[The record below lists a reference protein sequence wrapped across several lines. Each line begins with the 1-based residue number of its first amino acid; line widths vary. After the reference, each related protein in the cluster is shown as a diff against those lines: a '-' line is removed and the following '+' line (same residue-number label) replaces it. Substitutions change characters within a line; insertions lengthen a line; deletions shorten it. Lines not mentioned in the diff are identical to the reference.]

1 MIGTFFNVSTILI
14 GSLLGNY
21 FKKSFADKYQ
31 EILMQ
36 AMGLAATCLGMQAV
50 LQNLPKS
57 KLPILFILSLAIGG
71 VLGVKFDLATRFSN
85 SVKKFS
91 NSKSSEGLSTAILLY
106 CMGTLSI
113 LGPVEAAL
121 HHNYTYLFTNGILDG
136 ITSIILASTFGLI
149 IMLAALVLFFW
160 QGSFYLI
167 AFLLQSNVN
176 PDFLHELSIV
186 GGVLILSS
194 GLSILG
200 IKKFETMN
208 LLPSLLVSGI
218 LFFILHYIGTI

>member
-136 ITSIILASTFGLI
+136 ITSIILASTFGLTI
-149 IMLAALVLFFW
+149 VLAALLLFFW
-160 QGSFYLI
+160 QGSF
-167 AFLLQSNVN
+167 
-176 PDFLHELSIV
+176 
-186 GGVLILSS
+186 
-194 GLSILG
+194 
-200 IKKFETMN
+200 
-208 LLPSLLVSGI
+208 
-218 LFFILHYIGTI
+218 

>member
-1 MIGTFFNVSTILI
+1 
-14 GSLLGNY
+14 
-21 FKKSFADKYQ
+21 
-31 EILMQ
+31 
-36 AMGLAATCLGMQAV
+36 
-50 LQNLPKS
+50 
-57 KLPILFILSLAIGG
+57 
-71 VLGVKFDLATRFSN
+71 
-85 SVKKFS
+85 
-91 NSKSSEGLSTAILLY
+91 
-106 CMGTLSI
+106 MGTLSI

-136 ITSIILASTFGLI
+136 ITSIILASTFGLT

-186 GGVLILSS
+186 GGVLILAS